1 MVRKL
6 GIAVAVVTMLVL
18 TLSVASAATVVFN
31 AAAAPS
37 GTHVQTGTPDC
48 TVSGNT
54 VTCSSYELAGVGN
67 TNAQATLT
75 ATYSATVD
83 CTNKGGKLVPVK
95 STVQTAPSST
105 GELEAK
111 NGRLAVPSLVG
122 PGAPSAQSFLDA
134 ATCPNGNWTKSLASG
149 SPTLES
155 WMYTL
160 TFVGYNAPYIT
171 ITP

>member
-6 GIAVAVVTMLVL
+6 GIAVAVMTTLVL
-18 TLSVASAATVVFN
+18 TLSVASASTVVFD
-31 AAAAPS
+31 ASAAPN
-37 GTHVQTGTPDC
+37 GTHVQTGSPDC
-48 TVSGNT
+48 SVSGTT
-54 VTCSSYELAGVGN
+54 VTCVSYELAGVGN
-67 TNAQATLT
+67 NNAEATLS

-95 STVQTAPSST
+95 SSVQTAPSST
-105 GELEAK
+105 GEIESK
-111 NGRLAVPSLVG
+111 NGRLAVPALVG

-155 WMYTL
+155 WVYTL
-160 TFVGYNAPYIT
+160 TFVGFNAPYIT

>member
-6 GIAVAVVTMLVL
+6 GIAVAVVTTLVL

-31 AAAAPS
+31 PAAAPN
-37 GTHVQTGTPDC
+37 GTHVQSGTPDC

-67 TNAQATLT
+67 NNAQATLT
-75 ATYSATVD
+75 ASYSATVD
-83 CTNKGGKLVPVK
+83 CTNNGGKLVPVK

-111 NGRLAVPSLVG
+111 NGRLAVPALVG

-134 ATCPNGNWTKSLASG
+134 ASCPNGNWTKSLASG
-149 SPTLES
+149 TPTLES